1 MKARESATNE
11 REKRVLA
18 AKAAVETRKCP
29 ELGTAH
35 QKSIMTMTR
44 ALLVRSRKP
53 HKLTTSYWKCKKKDT
68 LVKRRQLVLLNS

>member
-18 AKAAVETRKCP
+18 AKTAVETRKCP

-35 QKSIMTMTR
+35 QKSIMTTTR
-44 ALLVRSRKP
+44 ALLVRSREP
-53 HKLTTSYWKCKKKDT
+53 QTNDF
-68 LVKRRQLVLLNS
+68 VLAVQEEGYLR